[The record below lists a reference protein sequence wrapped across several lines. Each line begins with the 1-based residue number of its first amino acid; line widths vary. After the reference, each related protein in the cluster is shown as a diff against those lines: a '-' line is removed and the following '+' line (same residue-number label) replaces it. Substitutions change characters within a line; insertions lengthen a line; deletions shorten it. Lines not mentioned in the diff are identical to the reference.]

1 MFHWEGE
8 VMEGFS
14 ETLIWR
20 NHVRKRNIVLSR
32 YVIQVYMEYNFQNH
46 QKKVTVILLLKW
58 IRIKGKHL
66 ANKLLYCIYF
76 GRLMGRIR
84 EDVIYA
90 ITSTESFRVLLLDT
104 KKRNEMD
111 DLW

>member
-1 MFHWEGE
+1 MFYWEGE

-20 NHVRKRNIVLSR
+20 NHARKRNIVLSR
-32 YVIQVYMEYNFQNH
+32 YVIEVCMEYNFQH
-46 QKKVTVILLLKW
+46 QKVTVILLLKW

-76 GRLMGRIR
+76 VRVMGRIR

-90 ITSTESFRVLLLDT
+90 ITSPESLRVLLLDT
-104 KKRNEMD
+104 KKRNEMN